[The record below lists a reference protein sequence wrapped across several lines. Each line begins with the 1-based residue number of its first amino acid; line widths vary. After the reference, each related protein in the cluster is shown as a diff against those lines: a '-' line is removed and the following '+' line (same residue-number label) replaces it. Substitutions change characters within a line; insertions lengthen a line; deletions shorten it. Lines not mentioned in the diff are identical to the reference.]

1 METVV
6 VPYTMGKK
14 LSNQVKIDDTTLRD
28 GHQTPG
34 VTFTV
39 KDKIEIAK
47 MLDEAGI
54 HQIEAGIPVSSLEDE
69 EAVKQITREVS
80 KASVMGW
87 SRTNPRDVEAVAR
100 TGADAVAISMAT
112 SPIHLKYKLGITWRE
127 ALNRVRETVE
137 KAKTLGLYVSVTA
150 EDSSRTP
157 YTFLRQYAEVV
168 REAGAD
174 RLRLADTVGVL
185 TPDATK
191 KLVKRI
197 IRDVGME
204 VEIHAHNDLGL
215 AVANTLAALEGGASW
230 ASVTVNG
237 LGERA
242 GNAALEAVGAALKV
256 IYDKNVGVKLDK
268 LYELSKLVER
278 ISRIPIGHFTPIV
291 GENVFRH
298 SSGIHVHGLL
308 RHPHTYQAIAPEE
321 VGRKMEFVFDKYSG
335 KALIGHKLNMIGVE
349 LPDKALEEL
358 RLHLVQ
364 KAYRLKRA
372 LTDEEL
378 KTEIERFMA
387 SKDLNSQQ
395 KF

>member
-6 VPYTMGKK
+6 GPYTIGKK

-39 KDKIEIAK
+39 KDKIEIAR

-80 KASVMGW
+80 RASVMGW
-87 SRTNPRDVEAVAR
+87 GRANLKDVEAVAR

-127 ALNRVRETVE
+127 ALNRVREAVK

-157 YTFLRQYAEVV
+157 YMSLRQYAEVV

-185 TPDATK
+185 TPDATR

-242 GNAALEAVGAALKV
+242 GNAALEVVGAALKV
-256 IYDKNVGVKLDK
+256 IYGKNVGVKLNK
-268 LYELSKLVER
+268 LYELSKLVEK
-278 ISRIPIGHFTPIV
+278 ISGIPIGHFTPII

-308 RHPHTYQAIAPEE
+308 RHPHTYQAITPEE

-378 KTEIERFMA
+378 KAEIERFMA
-387 SKDLNSQQ
+387 TRDLTADRS
-395 KF
+395 F